1 MAIVA
6 MRHLRLIGLQSE
18 REEILQKLQHLG
30 CLEVIEPVLEEDDP
44 LLQQLHAPVVPVLG
58 KAREQFTAAEQALQ
72 TLGHYAPKQKQGL
85 APQPEITERQL
96 TDPQEIEQC
105 KNAARRLNE
114 MRQRIQILQA
124 HREKL
129 TAEYHLL
136 RASLLARDAGA
147 ETVCY
152 PSHTKNRAF
161 FCLMFVR
168 EIFGVWYAL
177 ALG

>member
-1 MAIVA
+1 MDRGKGCESLMAIVA

-30 CLEVIEPVLEEDDP
+30 CLEVVEPVLEEDDP
-44 LLQQLHAPVVPVLG
+44 LLQQLHVPVVPVLG

-72 TLGHYAPKQKQGL
+72 TLGQYAPKQKQGL

-105 KNAARRLNE
+105 KNTARRLNE

-136 RASLLARDAGA
+136 QPWS
-147 ETVCY
+147 
-152 PSHTKNRAF
+152 
-161 FCLMFVR
+161 
-168 EIFGVWYAL
+168 AL
-177 ALG
+177 EMPLQYSST